1 MPAPGLIRE
10 LRPLPTA
17 LPHPRTRRRR
27 VHTATLETAQAAGVA
42 EEMIVGAEAEEEL
55 PAEATEAIEALIR
68 QIN

>member
-1 MPAPGLIRE
+1 MNLPA
-10 LRPLPTA
+10 
-17 LPHPRTRRRR
+17 RRR
-27 VHTATLETAQAAGVA
+27 ANLSTLETAQAAGVA